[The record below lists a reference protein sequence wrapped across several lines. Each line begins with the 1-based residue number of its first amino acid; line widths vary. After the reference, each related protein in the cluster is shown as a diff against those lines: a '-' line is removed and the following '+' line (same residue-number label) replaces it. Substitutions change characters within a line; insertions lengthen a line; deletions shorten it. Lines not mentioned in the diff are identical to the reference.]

1 MARTPLARW
10 VGQTVRRLDAAR
22 CELPFEHALEPCAER
37 RSTRQAFLRDAG
49 ALGVAV
55 AGAGTLG
62 RLVPVARAVAGP
74 RIVVVGAGLAGLTCA
89 YRLRQAGYP
98 TELYEASDRVGGR
111 CWTIRDVFDDG
122 QIGEHGGEFMDTGHR
137 EIRRL
142 AKELDLHL
150 DDVNAAEAPGTELTF
165 YFDGERYTEA
175 QATADIQKPWRTW
188 RDDTNAAGYPTT
200 YTSFTPR
207 GRELDRMSVAEYLDA
222 TIQGG
227 RSSKLGQLLDVAYN
241 IEYGA
246 ETSDQSALN
255 FLYLIGFTKQTTLE
269 LFGESDERF
278 HVRGGND
285 QIASQL
291 AERLAGQ
298 VTLGSELVGIE
309 QRANGTF
316 RLSFDQ
322 GPSTTTVVA
331 DKVVLALPFSI
342 LRASVDYTRAGFKP
356 RKITAIEE
364 LGMGTNSKLHVQFE
378 NRRWQNL
385 GFTGETYSDRGYQS
399 TWEVSRA
406 QPGRS
411 GILVD
416 YTGGTIGASFGT
428 GSPSQ
433 RAKQFLRQIEPVLPG
448 ISERWNGKATV
459 DFWPGYPWSKGSY
472 SYWKVGQYTRFA
484 GVEQEP
490 EGNCHFAGE
499 HTSID
504 AQGFLNGAVATGER
518 AADEVIADLKFAR
531 AG

>member
-1 MARTPLARW
+1 MLPL
-10 VGQTVRRLDAAR
+10 TLRLPAER
-22 CELPFEHALEPCAER
+22 ALEPFGEL
-37 RSTRQAFLRDAG
+37 RSTRRAFVRDVG
-49 ALGVAV
+49 ALGVAF

-74 RIVVVGAGLAGLTCA
+74 RIVVVGAGLAGLTCT
-89 YRLRQAGYP
+89 YRLRQAGYAA
-98 TELYEASDRVGGR
+98 ELHEASDRLGGR

-122 QIGEHGGEFMDTGHR
+122 QLGEHGGEFMDTGHR

-142 AKELDLHL
+142 ARELDLDL

-165 YFDGERYTEA
+165 YFNGERYTEA
-175 QATADIQKPWRTW
+175 QATADIHKPWKTW

-200 YTSFTPR
+200 YKSFTSR
-207 GRELDRMSVAEYLDA
+207 GLELDRMSVAEYLEA
-222 TIQGG
+222 TIHGG
-227 RSSKLGQLLDVAYN
+227 RRSKLGQLLDVAYN

-246 ETSDQSALN
+246 ETTEQSALN
-255 FLYLIGFTKQTTLE
+255 FLYLIGFAKQTTLQ
-269 LFGESDERF
+269 LYGESDERF

-285 QIASQL
+285 QIASRL
-291 AERLAGQ
+291 AERLPGQ

-309 QRANGTF
+309 ERASGTF

-322 GPSTTTVVA
+322 GLSTRTVVA

-342 LRASVDYTRAGFKP
+342 LRDSVDYSGAGFTP

-378 NRRWQNL
+378 KRRWENL
-385 GFTGETYSDRGYQS
+385 GYTGETYSDRGYQS

-428 GSPSQ
+428 GSPTQ
-433 RAKQFLRQIEPVLPG
+433 RARQFLRQIEPVLPG

-459 DFWPGYPWSKGSY
+459 DFWPGYPWAKGSY

-484 GVEQEP
+484 GVEEEP

-531 AG
+531 AS